1 MKDFNRHRDFKV
13 LKVFKVFKV
22 LKVFKVS
29 KVPKVPKVPKVFK
42 VLKVD
47 KALTYLC
54 DLRCADNSKT
64 LNCRYIYPNLHSLT
78 KRGGNLNFFSLI
90 LRDAIKLCI
99 YCAFAFSLMLT
110 KYRPYAVRNFM
121 KYRLH
126 PLPAAPEGS
135 LLAL

>member
-13 LKVFKVFKV
+13 LKVFKV
-22 LKVFKVS
+22 S
-29 KVPKVPKVPKVFK
+29 KVPKVPKVFK

-78 KRGGNLNFFSLI
+78 KRGVI
-90 LRDAIKLCI
+90 
-99 YCAFAFSLMLT
+99 
-110 KYRPYAVRNFM
+110 
-121 KYRLH
+121 
-126 PLPAAPEGS
+126 
-135 LLAL
+135 

>member
-1 MKDFNRHRDFKV
+1 MKDFNRLR
-13 LKVFKVFKV
+13 VFKV

-29 KVPKVPKVPKVFK
+29 KVPKVPKVFKVLKVLK

-54 DLRCADNSKT
+54 DLICADNSKN
-64 LNCRYIYPNLHSLT
+64 LNCRYIHPCLHSLT

>member
-1 MKDFNRHRDFKV
+1 MKDFNRHR
-13 LKVFKVFKV
+13 VFKV

-42 VLKVD
+42 VLKVL

-64 LNCRYIYPNLHSLT
+64 LNCRYIHPCLHSLT